1 MSTILHAESFG
12 NAPDKVL
19 FLHGF
24 MGCASDWQ
32 PIISFLKNDHC
43 CIAMDLPGHG
53 KSVGVAQ
60 DLTWDFTFVANAVIE
75 TLVKMDAVPCDLV
88 GYSMGG
94 RLALYLALTFPKYF
108 RRVVLESASPGL
120 RTPDERAKRQQTDQT
135 LALRLEN
142 EPFSGFLDDWY
153 RQPLFAT
160 LRNHSNFEL
169 LFRRRNQNQPKL
181 LAKSLREL
189 GTGVQPSL
197 WDALPELKN
206 PMVLL
211 VGEKDVKFR
220 AIAEQMQSHNAQIS
234 IEIVQNT
241 GHNIHAESP
250 VVFANV
256 VQRFLR

>member
-1 MSTILHAESFG
+1 MSTILHADTFG
-12 NAPDKVL
+12 NASCKIL

-24 MGCASDWQ
+24 MGCSSDWL
-32 PIISFLKNDHC
+32 PVINLLEKEHR

-53 KSVGVAQ
+53 KSIGIAQ
-60 DLTWDFTFVANAVIE
+60 DSTWDFTFVADAVIE
-75 TLVKMDAVPCDLV
+75 SLVKMDAVPCDLV

-94 RLALYLALTFPKYF
+94 RLALYLVLTFPTYF
-108 RRVVLESASPGL
+108 RRVMLESASPGL
-120 RTPDERAKRQQTDQT
+120 RTADERAQREQSDQK

-142 EPFSGFLDDWY
+142 EPLSSFLDDWY

-160 LRNHSNFEL
+160 MRNHANFDL
-169 LFRRRNQNQPKL
+169 LFRRRNQNQPRL
-181 LAKSLREL
+181 LAKSLREM
-189 GTGVQPSL
+189 GTGAQPSL
-197 WDALPELKN
+197 WNTLPELKN
-206 PMVLL
+206 PMLLL

-220 AIAEQMQSHNAQIS
+220 AIAEHMQSRNAQIS

-250 VVFANV
+250 DLFANA